1 MSSMDDMM
9 SMSFD
14 QLSSTVNPGMGVA
27 ATSGPGGSLALG
39 FGGGPALLTAAP
51 TIPNHP
57 HELDVFLS
65 GPGAEAACRGA
76 RAEELSPLPPDRA
89 LKACKGKKDFI
100 LFEDMDDAVRD
111 GQRVVLVTLKGD
123 GRALRGVQAYLAESL
138 ARWLGEQKL
147 DGAGKPYGETKDQD
161 PTLRKFFTRA
171 QNTAIQNWGRS

>member
-9 SMSFD
+9 NMSFD
-14 QLSSTVNPGMGVA
+14 QLSSTINPGMSVA
-27 ATSGPGGSLALG
+27 SAGHSAPGALS

-57 HELDVFLS
+57 HELDVFFS

-76 RAEELSPLPPDRA
+76 RAEELSPLPPDKA

-100 LFEDMDDAVRD
+100 LFEDMEDAVRD
-111 GQRVVLVTLKGD
+111 GRRVVLVTLKGD
-123 GRALRGVQAYLAESL
+123 GKALRGVQAYLAESL
-138 ARWLGEQKL
+138 SRWLGEQKL
-147 DGAGKPYGETKDQD
+147 DGAGRPYGETKDQD
-161 PTLRKFFTRA
+161 PTLRQFFTKS

>member
-1 MSSMDDMM
+1 MQHLRDNS
-9 SMSFD
+9 
-14 QLSSTVNPGMGVA
+14 QVA
-27 ATSGPGGSLALG
+27 ASLLGRRALSVG
-39 FGGGPALLTAAP
+39 AQSETDRLRRDDARVDTTQEDEAADKRVATLRAL
-51 TIPNHP
+51 
-57 HELDVFLS
+57 S
-65 GPGAEAACRGA
+65 AEAACRGA

-123 GRALRGVQAYLAESL
+123 GRALRGVQTYLAESL